1 MLGTAA
7 YLSSRQEQYEHT
19 QQLNRW
25 SYVAAKITLLVWL
38 VCVSMLYYFSGP
50 IDVTNPRYQR
60 VRPSVAA
67 AVSVTLSMNV
77 GSVILYIAHRCKLG
91 TKVKFSGIQVYGGI
105 NLALSIAA
113 SCLLKYFPTPILLND
128 QSDHALNSRHNLSDR
143 LNYLRQHGY
152 PLIMLHLMV
161 SFCAETFLLESL
173 ETRQWQTPFKIGLAR
188 LVFCLSFILNRC
200 LDSFKV
206 TFPDVIPL
214 SGTIPLY
221 RCLFGMVVLGGIQLT
236 WTSYSRY
243 RLTDDWIRKNLATN
257 ARKKSYMGR
266 LMWLTNRMRL
276 IQIMFIPVLFILYFA
291 TLIRVYFSLAE
302 DTMEDVVDFADLR
315 SSFFLMFHCITQI
328 IFVAFLTDAYEICE
342 NNNSLVEDR
351 LADTSGVL
359 EMIWN
364 QSSDVLIVV
373 VEKETSLSHEHGLN
387 QKLSVPCV
395 KSVSTRTS
403 PSLFDLTGQ
412 RHLRKLEFAIKKD
425 TKQHKQDGAPASL
438 ETMLQKA
445 WAAQKKYCNGDH
457 NKADSF
463 AFTRLFKIQH
473 ALGEKECEF
482 VVNKISKTETSTTMV
497 ASARD
502 VSVRQKIFRL
512 EFERI
517 QHLIARETA
526 HTVKNLNTSAHHNL
540 LGMMELL
547 ETEPLELEKVRVE
560 NKIAKN
566 QILADLQQK
575 KRQQLS
581 KNLRQTLGM
590 MMTAAQQTYQL
601 SRVGDVL
608 IGNKPLL
615 TTPVK
620 ECTQSWQQVCTCNF
634 HANVE
639 ALEGL
644 VDEFRI
650 VAILSNGWSNALAHG
665 DCTRMDETEIHLVAN
680 HGDKTLEV
688 SVVNASNVDELPF
701 ANFNQL
707 DDFLEV
713 QQEKVFGGSPVAKL
727 TSHMG
732 LKWMS
737 KLCSGRLSLKSEGYG
752 GKTTL
757 TCKIDADYSE
767 LYKSAVA
774 EFIVASK
781 SN

>member
-1 MLGTAA
+1 
-7 YLSSRQEQYEHT
+7 
-19 QQLNRW
+19 
-25 SYVAAKITLLVWL
+25 
-38 VCVSMLYYFSGP
+38 
-50 IDVTNPRYQR
+50 
-60 VRPSVAA
+60 
-67 AVSVTLSMNV
+67 
-77 GSVILYIAHRCKLG
+77 
-91 TKVKFSGIQVYGGI
+91 
-105 NLALSIAA
+105 
-113 SCLLKYFPTPILLND
+113 
-128 QSDHALNSRHNLSDR
+128 
-143 LNYLRQHGY
+143 
-152 PLIMLHLMV
+152 
-161 SFCAETFLLESL
+161 
-173 ETRQWQTPFKIGLAR
+173 
-188 LVFCLSFILNRC
+188 
-200 LDSFKV
+200 
-206 TFPDVIPL
+206 
-214 SGTIPLY
+214 
-221 RCLFGMVVLGGIQLT
+221 
-236 WTSYSRY
+236 
-243 RLTDDWIRKNLATN
+243 
-257 ARKKSYMGR
+257 
-266 LMWLTNRMRL
+266 
-276 IQIMFIPVLFILYFA
+276 
-291 TLIRVYFSLAE
+291 
-302 DTMEDVVDFADLR
+302 
-315 SSFFLMFHCITQI
+315 
-328 IFVAFLTDAYEICE
+328 
-342 NNNSLVEDR
+342 
-351 LADTSGVL
+351 
-359 EMIWN
+359 
-364 QSSDVLIVV
+364 
-373 VEKETSLSHEHGLN
+373 
-387 QKLSVPCV
+387 
-395 KSVSTRTS
+395 
-403 PSLFDLTGQ
+403 
-412 RHLRKLEFAIKKD
+412 
-425 TKQHKQDGAPASL
+425 
-438 ETMLQKA
+438 MLQKA

-482 VVNKISKTETSTTMV
+482 VVNKIIKTETSTTMV

-502 VSVRQKIFRL
+502 VSVRQKMFRL
-512 EFERI
+512 EFERV

-547 ETEPLELEKVRVE
+547 ET
-560 NKIAKN
+560 
-566 QILADLQQK
+566 ADLQPN

-581 KNLRQTLGM
+581 TNLRQTLGM

-608 IGNKPLL
+608 KGNKPLL

-752 GKTTL
+752 AKTTL